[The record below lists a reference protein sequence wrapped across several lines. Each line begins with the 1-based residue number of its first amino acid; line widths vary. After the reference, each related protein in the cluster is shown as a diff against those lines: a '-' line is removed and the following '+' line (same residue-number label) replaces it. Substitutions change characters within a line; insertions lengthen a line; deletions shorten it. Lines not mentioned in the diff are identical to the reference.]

1 MVAADMDLHSEIG
14 DEDVIDIKAEKPRE
28 PRTPEEDW
36 RIATYLAQTRGLPP
50 LLKYE
55 QVRPFV
61 EPYGYAVTNE
71 SNWAK
76 VPAEQP
82 RLQIRLAGHSEF
94 GAHTQYEIQC
104 ELHDTTGGVLLWA
117 TIRRLVHLREGVHD
131 PVKKELQSRYDNFFG
146 KTPFAHHTGPSGTTE
161 RLGSWLD
168 SLSKCINGG
177 VLSPYLVVA
186 VFRALDGPG
195 TPVHPEIETIPLTR
209 SIFGGGGLLH
219 NPLVKPFLYGIECSI
234 PISAL
239 STCASSPTAGPGP
252 MAPVDA
258 FEAPPAP
265 TESPSSR
272 TAGAPAAAWS

>member
-1 MVAADMDLHSEIG
+1 MMVATDMEFRSENG
-14 DEDVIDIKAEKPRE
+14 DEAIIGVEEDIPRK

-50 LLKYE
+50 VLKYE
-55 QVRPFV
+55 QVRPFL

-76 VPAEQP
+76 VPSDQP
-82 RLQIRLAGHSEF
+82 QLRIKLGGHSEF

-104 ELHDTTGGVLLWA
+104 ELKNTEGEVLLWA

-146 KTPFAHHTGPSGTTE
+146 KTPFAHHAGPSGTTE
-161 RLGSWLD
+161 RLSAWLD
-168 SLSKCINGG
+168 SLCKCINGG

-195 TPVHPEIETIPLTR
+195 TPIHPEIETIPLSR
-209 SIFGGGGLLH
+209 SIFGGRGLLH
-219 NPLVKPFLYGIECSI
+219 NPLVKPFLYGIECTI

-239 STCASSPTAGPGP
+239 STGTSSPTSGP

-258 FEAPPAP
+258 FDAPPPP
-265 TESPSSR
+265 TESPSGLR
-272 TAGAPAAAWS
+272 AGAPWY